1 MAEPTER
8 AESAID
14 WEAIERS
21 PEFQEL
27 VQRRRAS

>member
-1 MAEPTER
+1 MPEPLDR
-8 AESAID
+8 AQSAID

-27 VQRRRAS
+27 VHRRRAS